1 MNVEFFIRR
10 PIFSIVCALLII
22 LIGAICLPTLP
33 IEQYPSLAP
42 PQVTVQTFYT
52 GASAE
57 VVESAVT
64 TPLEQQI
71 NGVPGMKYIT
81 STSANDGSCAINIT
95 FDVDRDVDVAAV
107 DVQNRVAAVLPRL
120 PNEVKQVGVNVT
132 KSSGNFIMA
141 LGLYDE
147 RDHYDPIFI
156 SNYADRY
163 VRDAVARVKGVGQ
176 VIIFGERKYA
186 MRLWLDPLRMT
197 TRGITPQDVVDALRE
212 QNIQV
217 GAGQVGQSPAPAGQP
232 YQISVRAVG
241 RLADANEFADIV
253 VKRGDA
259 GDLVRLRDIGRAE
272 LGAEDYNSAFRF
284 NGHQG
289 IGVGVLQLSGANALD
304 IDRRVITV
312 LDDLAKS
319 FPPGLKYRIAFDATD
334 VVSRS
339 IEEVIITLGGA
350 ILLVVLVM
358 FLFLQG
364 WRATVIPAITIPVSL
379 IGTFAF
385 VKIFG
390 FSINTLTL
398 FGLTLATGLV
408 VDDAIV
414 VIENIER
421 FIVEKKMA
429 PREAAS
435 AAMAEVASAVIATT
449 LVLIAVFVPVAFF
462 PGTTGVVYRQFSLT
476 IAFSVALSA
485 FNALTLT
492 PALSAIL
499 LRAAPADGHAEE
511 SRFFKPVNRFL
522 DALRAGYSRTLGTV
536 TRRKAP
542 TFVVMLLLLA
552 AGWWLFTRVP
562 TAFVPAEDQGYF
574 FVILQAPEGS
584 SLQYTDGVMKQAAE
598 AIRKMPEV
606 SNIFSVTGFSFG
618 GSGANQGLLV
628 MSLKDW
634 KDRPRA
640 DQSVDAVIGRLRG
653 ALWNIP
659 GAMIFP
665 FAPPP
670 INGVGTYG
678 GFQYILEDRQGST
691 PAALAEALGAV
702 MQEGGSRKELQGLFS
717 SYTANDPQLIVTAD
731 RERAKTL
738 GVPIDQVFTALQVM
752 NGSAYVND
760 FDFANR
766 AYRVYV
772 QADSKFRSTA
782 QRLGEYTVRAAS
794 GEMVPLE
801 SLVTIRQ
808 STAPQTISHYNLFR
822 SAEIDGSAAPGFSS
836 GAAIKAMEQV
846 SAKALPQGFAYEWT
860 GLSKEELESG
870 NQTLVIFALA
880 LVFVFLVLAAQYESF
895 ALPVIIMLGVPFG
908 IIGALAAQWLRGLE
922 NDIFFQVGLVML
934 IGLSS
939 KNAILIVE
947 FAEQLREQGLSI
959 YDAAMRAAAIR
970 LRPILMTSL
979 AFILGVVPLLV
990 ANGAGQ
996 ASRHSLGTA
1005 VFGGML
1011 VSTVLNLYFIPLLYV
1026 VVETFRERGGAHARE
1041 RTSEALPG
1049 EV

>member
-1 MNVEFFIRR
+1 MWVDFFIRR
-10 PIFSIVCALLII
+10 PIFSTVCSLIII

-33 IEQYPSLAP
+33 IEQYPSLSP

-57 VVESAVT
+57 IVESAVT

-71 NGVPGMKYIT
+71 NGVEGMKYIT
-81 STSANDGSCAINIT
+81 SSSGNDGSCSITIT
-95 FDVDRDVDVAAV
+95 FDNSRNVDVAAV

-141 LGLYDE
+141 IGLYADS
-147 RDHYDPIFI
+147 DQYDTLFI

-163 VRDAVARVKGVGQ
+163 VRDALARVKGVGQ

-186 MRLWLDPLRMT
+186 MRIWLDPGRMT
-197 TRGITPQDVVDALRE
+197 ARSITAGDVVDALRE

-217 GAGQVGQSPAPAGQP
+217 GAGQVGQAPAPAGQP

-241 RLADANEFADIV
+241 RLADANEFSDIV
-253 VKRGDA
+253 VKRAEG
-259 GDLVRLRDIGRAE
+259 GDLVRIRDIGRVE
-272 LGAEDYNSAFRF
+272 LGAEDYNSIFRF
-284 NGHQG
+284 NGHKGVG
-289 IGVGVLQLSGANALD
+289 IGVLQLSGANALD
-304 IDRRVITV
+304 IDKKIITV
-312 LDDLAKS
+312 LNGLSTS

-339 IEEVIITLGGA
+339 IEEVVITLGGA
-350 ILLVVLVM
+350 ILLVIAVM
-358 FLFLQG
+358 YLFLQS
-364 WRATVIPAITIPVSL
+364 WRATIIPAVTIPVSL
-379 IGTFAF
+379 LGTFAF

-421 FIVEKKMA
+421 FIAEKRLS

-435 AAMAEVASAVIATT
+435 GAMAEVTSAVVATT

-462 PGTTGVVYRQFSLT
+462 PGTTGIVYRQFSLT

-492 PALSAIL
+492 PALSALL
-499 LRAAPADGHAEE
+499 LRLQETQHDRP
-511 SRFFKPVNRFL
+511 FFRPVNRAIEATRRFY
-522 DALRAGYSRTLGTV
+522 ARTLQGVATHKVITV
-536 TRRKAP
+536 A
-542 TFVVMLLLLA
+542 VMLLLLGV
-552 AGWWLFTRVP
+552 GWLLFQRVP
-562 TAFVPAEDQGYF
+562 TGFVPEEDQGYF
-574 FVILQAPEGS
+574 FVIVQAPQGAALEV
-584 SLQYTDGVMKQAAE
+584 TDAAMRRAAE
-598 AIRKMPEV
+598 ELHKIPEIG
-606 SNIFSVTGFSFG
+606 NIFSVTGFSFAA
-618 GSGANQGLLV
+618 SGPNQGLLV
-628 MSLKDW
+628 MSMKDW
-634 KDRPRA
+634 KDRKRP
-640 DQSVDAVIGRLRG
+640 DQSVEAVINRVRG
-653 ALWNIP
+653 PLWSIP

-670 INGVGTYG
+670 INGGSSFG
-678 GFQYILEDRQGST
+678 GFAFIVEDRQGST
-691 PAALAEALGAV
+691 PAALAEAVGAV
-702 MQEGGSRKELQGLFS
+702 TQEASKHKELQGLFS
-717 SYTANDPQLIVTAD
+717 GYTANDPQIIVTAD
-731 RERAKTL
+731 RARAKSL
-738 GVPIDQVFTALQVM
+738 GVGIDQLFSTLQVLM
-752 NGSAYVND
+752 GSSYVND
-760 FDFANR
+760 FDLANR

-772 QADSKFRSTA
+772 QADPKYRATA
-782 QRLGEYTVRAAS
+782 ARIGQYNVRALN
-794 GEMVPLE
+794 GQMVPLE
-801 SLVTIRQ
+801 SLVKVREG
-808 STAPQTISHYNLFR
+808 TAPQTISHYNLFR
-822 SAEIDGSAAPGFSS
+822 SAEIDGSPAPGYST
-836 GAAIKAMEQV
+836 GTAMQ
-846 SAKALPQGFAYEWT
+846 SMQQIAKKVLPQGFAYEWT
-860 GLSKEELESG
+860 GLSQEQIESG
-870 NQTLVIFALA
+870 SQTVIIFALA

-895 ALPVIIMLGVPFG
+895 ALPLIIMLGVPFG
-908 IIGALAAQWLRGLE
+908 IIGALGAQWLRGLQ

-947 FAEQLREQGLSI
+947 FAEQLRAQGRTVVE
-959 YDAAMRAAAIR
+959 AAVEAAAIR

-979 AFILGVVPLLV
+979 AFILGVMPLLL

-1011 VSTVLNLYFIPLLYV
+1011 VSTILNLYFIPVLYIII
-1026 VVETFRERGGAHARE
+1026 ETFRERSPRHAKE
-1041 RTSEALPG
+1041 PAPAAETGS
-1049 EV
+1049 